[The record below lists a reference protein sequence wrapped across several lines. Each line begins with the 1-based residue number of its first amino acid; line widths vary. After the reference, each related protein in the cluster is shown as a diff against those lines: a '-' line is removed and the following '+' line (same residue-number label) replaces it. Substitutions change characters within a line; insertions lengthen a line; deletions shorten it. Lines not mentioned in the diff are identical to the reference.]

1 MPAGRGTSAVGSSSK
16 PSRNL
21 FGRNTSLKP
30 DIDGLPS
37 SPEDENAGIR
47 ETLRAL
53 IVKESFVDE
62 NKLVEDATLE
72 SLSIDSLDMSMIMM
86 AIEEKFD
93 IYLSVDTE
101 LDGIVTFGELVA
113 LLEKK
118 VSQGIAEQPA
128 K

>member
-1 MPAGRGTSAVGSSSK
+1 MA
-16 PSRNL
+16 
-21 FGRNTSLKP
+21 
-30 DIDGLPS
+30 
-37 SPEDENAGIR
+37 DENAGIR

-118 VSQGIAEQPA
+118 VSQGNAEQPA

>member
-1 MPAGRGTSAVGSSSK
+1 MA
-16 PSRNL
+16 
-21 FGRNTSLKP
+21 
-30 DIDGLPS
+30 
-37 SPEDENAGIR
+37 DENAGIR

-62 NKLVEDATLE
+62 NKLVADATLE

>member
-1 MPAGRGTSAVGSSSK
+1 
-16 PSRNL
+16 
-21 FGRNTSLKP
+21 
-30 DIDGLPS
+30 
-37 SPEDENAGIR
+37 
-47 ETLRAL
+47 
-53 IVKESFVDE
+53 
-62 NKLVEDATLE
+62 
-72 SLSIDSLDMSMIMM
+72 MIMM

>member
-1 MPAGRGTSAVGSSSK
+1 MAGASQ
-16 PSRNL
+16 
-21 FGRNTSLKP
+21 
-30 DIDGLPS
+30 D
-37 SPEDENAGIR
+37 IR

-53 IVKESFVDE
+53 IIKESFVDE
-62 NKLVEDATLE
+62 SQLVDDATLE

>member
-1 MPAGRGTSAVGSSSK
+1 MA
-16 PSRNL
+16 
-21 FGRNTSLKP
+21 
-30 DIDGLPS
+30 
-37 SPEDENAGIR
+37 DENAGIR

-62 NKLVEDATLE
+62 SKLVEDATLE

>member
-1 MPAGRGTSAVGSSSK
+1 MA
-16 PSRNL
+16 
-21 FGRNTSLKP
+21 
-30 DIDGLPS
+30 
-37 SPEDENAGIR
+37 DENAGIR